1 MRDFTARAVGGIQHV
16 CVCVCVCLCVSVC
29 LASYTDSR
37 KLSPQNTEL
46 QSYISQGHNKN
57 TTEYQPEI
65 NGLRAKPCHIQEEN
79 TKELRDKSVERSIFG
94 ASALLLYPYFK

>member
-1 MRDFTARAVGGIQHV
+1 MCA
-16 CVCVCVCLCVSVC
+16 CVCVCV
-29 LASYTDSR
+29 ASYTDSR

-57 TTEYQPEI
+57 TREYQPEI

-79 TKELRDKSVERSIFG
+79 TKELRDKLVERNIFG
-94 ASALLLYPYFK
+94 ACAVIISIF